1 MHRRTI
7 APAVALAAL
16 VGMSGCTS
24 SEPDPPS
31 PTGTAPVVQL
41 GAPGE
46 GNRVLGADEVQDLAG
61 ATTEASDSDI
71 AFVRDMVP
79 HHQQALE
86 MTSLAE
92 RNGAGRDVRLL
103 AERMSV
109 SQTDEVAQLQ
119 QWLEDQGPLPPD
131 DHGRH
136 GGDHDALMP
145 GMLTDA
151 QMSALADA
159 RGPEFDRLFLTSMIA
174 HHQGAL
180 AMVEDLLSRPDGG
193 RDVWVGQFARG
204 VDSDQRIE
212 IARMTSVLQSL

>member
-1 MHRRTI
+1 MHRRTL
-7 APAVALAAL
+7 APAVALAVL
-16 VGMSGCTS
+16 VATGCTS
-24 SEPDPPS
+24 EEPEQVS

-46 GNRVLGADEVQDLAG
+46 GNRALGPDEVQDLAG
-61 ATTEASDSDI
+61 RTPEASERDI

-86 MTSLAE
+86 MTALAE
-92 RNGAGRDVRLL
+92 RSGAGRDVRLL

-119 QWLEDQGPLPPD
+119 QWLDEQGPLPPD

-151 QMSALADA
+151 QMADLAAA
-159 RGPEFDRLFLTSMIA
+159 RGPEFDRLFLSSMIA

-180 AMVEDLLSRPDGG
+180 AMVEDLFSRPEGG
-193 RDVWVGQFARG
+193 QDLWVAQFARG